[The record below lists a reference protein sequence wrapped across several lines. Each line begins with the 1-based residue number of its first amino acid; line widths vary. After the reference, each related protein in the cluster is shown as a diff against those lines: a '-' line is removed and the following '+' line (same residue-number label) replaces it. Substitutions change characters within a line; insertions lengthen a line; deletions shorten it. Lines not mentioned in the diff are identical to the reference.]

1 MRGYVMDNT
10 FIQGRI
16 DATKLQIVAYE
27 DATLAL
33 AGGVQSYTLD
43 TGQSRQTV
51 TKLDLYAMQKTI
63 ESLYNRCTTLEAR
76 LNGSGTVIVRPAW

>member
-1 MRGYVMDNT
+1 MDRT

-27 DATLAL
+27 DAALAL

-43 TGQSRQTV
+43 TGQSRQQV
-51 TKLDLYAMQKTI
+51 TKLDLADIQKTI
-63 ESLYNRCTTLEAR
+63 ESLYNRCATLEAR
-76 LNGSGTVIVRPAW
+76 LNGSGTLTVVPAW